1 MATVTEL
8 HDHRTSA
15 AAHVPEGVRLHMFEC
30 GTLKCHLE
38 NIKMNQGV
46 GQEYEVPVP
55 WFLVEH
61 PAGLVV
67 IDGGNAAECADDP
80 RAHWGEISGVY
91 WPEMTPEQACVPAM
105 EAAGFDP
112 ADVRYV
118 LQSHLHLDHTGALGA
133 IEQFPNAEVIAT
145 RSEYEYAFSPDWF
158 AAGGYIQKDFNKPG
172 VPWSLLEDT
181 EDGYDV
187 FGDGAIRCWR
197 TPGHAPG
204 HQSFEVT
211 LPHTGTMLLTV
222 DAAYTTDHWEEKAL
236 PGFLASA
243 VDAVRS
249 VKKLH
254 RIARRSGA
262 TVVTGHDPD
271 GWPGFKHSPE
281 AYD

>member
-1 MATVTEL
+1 MSTATEL

-15 AAHVPEGVRLHMFEC
+15 DVHVPRGVKLHMFEC

-46 GQEYEVPVP
+46 GQEYEIPVP

-80 RAHWGEISGVY
+80 RAHWGEISSVY
-91 WPEMTPEQACVPAM
+91 WPVMTPEQACVPAM
-105 EAAGFDP
+105 EAVGLDP

-133 IEQFPNAEVIAT
+133 IEHFPNAEVIAT
-145 RSEYEYAFSPDWF
+145 RAEYEYAFAPDWF

-172 VPWSLLEDT
+172 VPWALLDDT

-187 FGDGAIRCWR
+187 FGDGTIRCWR

-211 LPHTGTMLLTV
+211 LPNSGTMLLTV
-222 DAAYTTDHWEEKAL
+222 DAAYTMDHWDEKAL

-243 VDAVRS
+243 VDAARS

-271 GWPGFKHSPE
+271 AWPRFKHSPD

>member
-1 MATVTEL
+1 
-8 HDHRTSA
+8 
-15 AAHVPEGVRLHMFEC
+15 MFAS

-38 NIKMNQGV
+38 NIKMNQGL
-46 GQEYEVPVP
+46 GEEYEVPVP

-80 RAHWGEISGVY
+80 ERHWGGISDVY
-91 WPEMTPEQACVPAM
+91 WPVMTPEQACVPAM
-105 EAAGFDP
+105 QAAGFDP
-112 ADVRYV
+112 SDVRYV

-133 IEQFPNAEVIAT
+133 IDQFPNAEVIAT
-145 RSEYEYAFSPDWF
+145 RDEYDYAHAPDWF
-158 AAGGYIQKDFNKPG
+158 AAGGYIQQDYNKAG

-187 FGDGAIRCWR
+187 FGDGTIRCWR
-197 TPGHAPG
+197 TPGHSPG

-211 LPHTGTMLLTV
+211 LHNSGAMLLTV
-222 DAAYTTDHWEEKAL
+222 DAAYTMDHWEERAL
-236 PGFLASA
+236 PGFLAST
-243 VDAVRS
+243 VDTVRS
-249 VKKLH
+249 VRKLH
-254 RIARRSGA
+254 RLARRSGA

-271 GWPGFKHSPE
+271 MWPQFKHSPG